1 MNLLIIDDDNICTFI
16 NHRVA
21 QTSGLFKE
29 IHSVHSGAEALQ
41 YFRDVSEG
49 VLPSPDLILLDL
61 NMPVMNGFD
70 FVKALRELSFPRKE
84 NVAIVMLTSSEDSA
98 DLKQARALGID
109 HYLLKPLTLNQL
121 QATLFSLDKSL
132 WRNSLEC
139 SI

>member
-21 QTSGLFKE
+21 QTSGLFDE
-29 IHSVHSGAEALQ
+29 IHCMHNGAEALQ
-41 YFRDVSEG
+41 YLQNVSEG
-49 VLPSPDLILLDL
+49 LTPPPDLILLDL

-70 FVKALRELSFPRKE
+70 FVNALRKLSFPKKD
-84 NVAIVMLTSSEDSA
+84 NIAIVMLTSSEDSA

-132 WRNSLEC
+132 WRNSLDC
-139 SI
+139 